1 MSNNKDM
8 KEELHKLC
16 DSFFQCEDEEKLSKE
31 LKDNL
36 EKFFKVIKDKYG
48 KNFHLNDDDGANK
61 FLKEF
66 SPWHQE
72 RGEKLIKDFVE
83 IVNQNST
90 EDFSWLDILEE
101 DEQWKK
107 SWEKSNEEVKI
118 KEEVTDKNKHV
129 NMRYQI
135 PTHFH
140 GDIDNA
146 VIFHCMENPRGYL
159 GSYGDNQIDGGL
171 GETDLHGYYDKSYK
185 LLTEDNSKRKTI
197 KKIKS
202 VLKKSSKIKPIQEII
217 QERYQLEGDAN
228 KDISEDQIKN
238 IIYSNHES
246 ALRREI
252 EHMYKIENKEFCNFD
267 FENKGEL
274 SKTVLLKDYYYL
286 KEYYSQLI
294 QTNKKLDFK
303 KLKNEKKAVK
313 KIADKICNVEIY
325 PFSCAQPNLGGN
337 GIGRKILFNSDL
349 SRLGAYIVL
358 RRIYKYLL
366 KYDQSK
372 TNNEEEPQ
380 KPVFVFRKYDRAWE
394 GLFNSIFK
402 EAEKEENNDG
412 FQNEQTLKNLEKL
425 FFYCQTGQQGGGI
438 TSGNVISIKNYKIYK
453 DIFEN
458 LKQTAF
464 KEISSLLPRI
474 EVDKKTKN
482 K

>member
-16 DSFFQCEDEEKLSKE
+16 DSFFQSEDEEKVAKE

-48 KNFHLNDDDGANK
+48 KDFHLNDGADK
-61 FLKEF
+61 FLKKF
-66 SPWHQE
+66 SPWHQWE
-72 RGEKLIKDFVE
+72 GEELIQKFVDS
-83 IVNQNST
+83 VNNNSNG
-90 EDFSWLDILEE
+90 DFSWLDIL
-101 DEQWKK
+101 DTDKQWKK
-107 SWEKSNEEVKI
+107 PGNEDSEKEVK
-118 KEEVTDKNKHV
+118 DKHKHV

-159 GSYGDNQIDGGL
+159 GEYEDSYIDKELGGP
-171 GETDLHGYYDKSYK
+171 DLEEYFGKTYK
-185 LLTEDNSKRKTI
+185 LLNEDNSSNKSI
-197 KKIKS
+197 K
-202 VLKKSSKIKPIQEII
+202 EII
-217 QERYQLEGDAN
+217 KERYQLGEGELDPKN
-228 KDISEDQIKN
+228 ITN
-238 IIYSNHES
+238 IIYSDKSNLS
-246 ALRREI
+246 RELDNLFSR
-252 EHMYKIENKEFCNFD
+252 EEKFFEEEYNLKKNKNS
-267 FENKGEL
+267 NNSVL
-274 SKTVLLKDYYYL
+274 SEEYYYL
-286 KEYYSQLI
+286 AQYYA
-294 QTNKKLDFK
+294 KLLKIDGK
-303 KLKNEKKAVK
+303 NMRKLKDKPGDENTEGRKKAR
-313 KIADKICNVEIY
+313 KIAEKICNLEIY
-325 PFSCAQPNLGGN
+325 PFSCKDPKLGN
-337 GIGRKILFNSDL
+337 DGIGKKILRNSDL

-366 KYDQSK
+366 KCDQSK

-394 GLFNSIFK
+394 GLFNSIFE

-453 DIFEN
+453 DIFET

-464 KEISSLLPRI
+464 KEISDVLRRGDI
-474 EVDKKTKN
+474 DKNSSGKSGD
-482 K
+482 

>member
-1 MSNNKDM
+1 MSKNEDL
-8 KEELHKLC
+8 KEKLQKNF
-16 DSFFQCEDEEKLSKE
+16 DSFFQYEDEEKLSKE

-36 EKFFKVIKDKYG
+36 EKFFKVINDKYG
-48 KNFHLNDDDGANK
+48 KDFHLNDGANK
-61 FLKEF
+61 FLEEF

-72 RGEKLIKDFVE
+72 RGKKLIEDFEE

-90 EDFSWLDILEE
+90 EDFSWLDILEK

-107 SWEKSNEEVKI
+107 SWEKSNKEVQL

-159 GSYGDNQIDGGL
+159 GEYEDSYIDKELGGS
-171 GETDLHGYYDKSYK
+171 DLEEYFGKTYK
-185 LLTEDNSKRKTI
+185 LLNEDNSSNKSI
-197 KKIKS
+197 K
-202 VLKKSSKIKPIQEII
+202 EII
-217 QERYQLEGDAN
+217 KERYQLGEG
-228 KDISEDQIKN
+228 KLDITN
-238 IIYSNHES
+238 IIYSDKSNLS
-246 ALRREI
+246 RELDKLFL
-252 EHMYKIENKEFCNFD
+252 EGEDFFEKEYNLKKNKN
-267 FENKGEL
+267 NKKPVL
-274 SKTVLLKDYYYL
+274 SEKYYYL
-286 KEYYSQLI
+286 AQYYA
-294 QTNKKLDFK
+294 KLLKIDGK
-303 KLKNEKKAVK
+303 NMRKLKDKPGDENTEGRKKAR
-313 KIADKICNVEIY
+313 KISKKICNLEIY
-325 PFSCAQPNLGGN
+325 PFSCKDPKLGN
-337 GIGRKILFNSDL
+337 DGIGKKILRHSDL

-366 KYDQSK
+366 KCDQSK

-394 GLFNSIFK
+394 GLFNSIFE

-453 DIFEN
+453 DIFET

-464 KEISSLLPRI
+464 KEISDILRRGDI
-474 EVDKKTKN
+474 DKNSSGKSGD
-482 K
+482 